1 MNQQAMMRLKK
12 MQKQMMEAQEKLEA
26 TVFTGTAGGGMVTV
40 EVKGNHEVVSV
51 KIDPDA
57 LESKDD
63 IEMIEDTIVAALND
77 ATKKLEA
84 ESQKVLGGFG
94 GGFGGGGQGRE
105 GRASVR
111 GRAGVDMQVHREIS
125 HL

>member
-63 IEMIEDTIVAALND
+63 IEMIEETIVAALND

-94 GGFGGGGQGRE
+94 GGFGG
-105 GRASVR
+105 
-111 GRAGVDMQVHREIS
+111 
-125 HL
+125 LF

>member
-26 TVFTGTAGGGMVTV
+26 TIFTGTAGGGMVTV
-40 EVKGNHEVVSV
+40 EMKGTHEVISV

-57 LESKDD
+57 LESKED

-84 ESQKVLGGFG
+84 ESQKALGGFG
-94 GGFGGGGQGRE
+94 GGLGG
-105 GRASVR
+105 
-111 GRAGVDMQVHREIS
+111 
-125 HL
+125 LF